1 MNKDQV
7 TGAAKN
13 IGGKLQQKAGK
24 LVGSEHQQAQGI
36 KHQVQ
41 GKLQE
46 KAGDIKDALKTAG
59 K

>member
-13 IGGKLQQKAGK
+13 IGGKLQEKAGK
-24 LVGSEHQQAQGI
+24 LVGSEHQQARGI
-36 KHQVQ
+36 KHQVE

-46 KAGDIKDALKTAG
+46 KAGDLKDAVKTAT